1 MKLNIYVL
9 LLIFLVI
16 LMYFQPSFLGN
27 LCTNCFGKATLVLL
41 IVFLAIQDIGL
52 AILASVVLISSIHLV
67 SREGFKE
74 GNTGIAG
81 ICKRVLEN
89 GGLEEIPGD
98 TQSNCLI
105 NGTCHEAGSNSYASE
120 FSSKSP
126 SVLQSQ
132 CDGIGTCKD
141 SDGEDIWLQDRR
153 EKACLHHTGTCDNNN
168 ATTGADCDN
177 SFTCSDPT
185 YTDKATCEGAGKC
198 IDDNGDQV
206 SGITTETDCT
216 SPGTTWTPNTYSP
229 SIWTSDNTWND
240 LQYEWKRHTWDVSTQ
255 PNLGCDSYQE
265 HINDD
270 NAHSIHQHVSGFRNR
285 KGGKEGFMVSS
296 SELISFED
304 SKIRGKDSN
313 IYPVSRSNVQNKG
326 LFSGFNLF

>member
-81 ICKRVLEN
+81 ICKRVNEDGTLKKISYN
-89 GGLEEIPGD
+89 
-98 TQSNCLI
+98 QSDCLI
-105 NGTCHEAGSNSYASE
+105 NGTCHETGSNSYSE
-120 FSSKSP
+120 PSLGGDP

-132 CDGIGTCKD
+132 CDGIGSCTK
-141 SDGEDIWLQDRR
+141 SDGSDLALQDRR
-153 EKACLHHTGTCDNNN
+153 EKACLHRSGTCDNNN

-206 SGITTETDCT
+206 SGITTKPECDAADNA
-216 SPGTTWTPNTYSP
+216 TWTPNTYSP

>member
-52 AILASVVLISSIHLV
+52 AILASVVLISSMHLV

-74 GNTGIAG
+74 GNTGIPGRCQGIKTVGGGPHPIDHGSQDGCITHGTCHIGSDANAG
-81 ICKRVLEN
+81 FTTNPSFQPDKGIKQIECEAKGKCTDGTDGTEA
-89 GGLEEIPGD
+89 E
-98 TQSNCLI
+98 CLDS
-105 NGTCHEAGSNSYASE
+105 NGTCNDSNDNEDTSLTNKTACIEAGTCSNDTYTNKTE
-120 FSSKSP
+120 
-126 SVLQSQ
+126 
-132 CDGIGTCKD
+132 CT
-141 SDGEDIWLQDRR
+141 
-153 EKACLHHTGTCDNNN
+153 
-168 ATTGADCDN
+168 DN
-177 SFTCSDPT
+177 SEIWTPAS
-185 YTDKATCEGAGKC
+185 
-198 IDDNGDQV
+198 N
-206 SGITTETDCT
+206 
-216 SPGTTWTPNTYSP
+216 TWTPNN
-229 SIWTSDNTWND
+229 NTWEK
-240 LQYEWKRHTWDVSTQ
+240 YHWRPYTWDVSTQ
-255 PNLGCDSYQE
+255 PDLACDAYQE
-265 HINDD
+265 HVQDY
-270 NAHSIHQHVSGFRNR
+270 HGSTPTPEVSGFRNR

-313 IYPVSRSNVQNKG
+313 IYPVSRPSVQNKG

>member
-27 LCTNCFGKATLVLL
+27 LCTNCFGKATLILL

-52 AILASVVLISSIHLV
+52 AILASVVLISSMHLV

-74 GNTGIAG
+74 GNT
-81 ICKRVLEN
+81 
-89 GGLEEIPGD
+89 EIPGECRGVESQGTNVTKLAYDKNKCTQYGTCHVNSTTLEEALKFGVDKNACENDGICTDSNGNKD
-98 TQSNCLI
+98 TSLNTESECLDS
-105 NGTCHEAGSNSYASE
+105 NGTCNDSNNDVDTSLSNKIECIEAGTCSN
-120 FSSKSP
+120 
-126 SVLQSQ
+126 
-132 CDGIGTCKD
+132 GTDTKEKD
-141 SDGEDIWLQDRR
+141 
-153 EKACLHHTGTCDNNN
+153 CT
-168 ATTGADCDN
+168 DN
-177 SFTCSDPT
+177 SGIWTLSNNTWSPT
-185 YTDKATCEGAGKC
+185 NTWDKYHWK
-198 IDDNGDQV
+198 
-206 SGITTETDCT
+206 
-216 SPGTTWTPNTYSP
+216 PYTWTT
-229 SIWTSDNTWND
+229 
-240 LQYEWKRHTWDVSTQ
+240 STQ
-255 PNLGCDSYQE
+255 PDLACDAYQE
-265 HINDD
+265 HVNNE
-270 NAHSIHQHVSGFRNR
+270 NAHNTHSHASQFTNMRSGFRNR